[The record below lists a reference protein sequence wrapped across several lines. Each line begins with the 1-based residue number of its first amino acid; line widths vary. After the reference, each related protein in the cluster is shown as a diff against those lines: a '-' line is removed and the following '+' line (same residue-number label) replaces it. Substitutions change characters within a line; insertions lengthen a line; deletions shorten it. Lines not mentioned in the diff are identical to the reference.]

1 VTDVCT
7 VIVGFQCVADAPLI
21 VAANRDELRARPS
34 DPPLLLNEHPP
45 RWGGRDRVAG
55 GTWLAVD
62 PGGRVGA
69 VTNRH
74 PGGVLPPRD
83 SARRSRGALPL
94 AVLTE
99 DDAGAGAWMSGLQA
113 SAYNPVNVLY
123 LSPTAALWTG
133 LDDAG
138 GRRTLA
144 LDPGVHVI
152 TEQDPDDPADP
163 KAMRI
168 LEQAETALAASTDA
182 PDLVER
188 WRQVLR
194 SHESPGGGSAAC
206 IHADLHGTV
215 SSATV
220 LVGPRGVRYEHADG
234 PPCVTPYLRV
244 L

>member
-1 VTDVCT
+1 VTGVCT
-7 VIVGFQCVADAPLI
+7 VIVGFECMTDASLI

-34 DPPLLLNEHPP
+34 DPPMLLTEEPP

-83 SARRSRGALPL
+83 PARRSRGGLPL
-94 AVLTE
+94 EVLTD
-99 DDAGAGAWMSGLQA
+99 DDASAAARMSGLQA

-123 LSPTAALWTG
+123 LSPTSALWTG
-133 LDDAG
+133 LDDAS
-138 GRRTLA
+138 GRRTRA

-163 KAMRI
+163 KGRRI
-168 LEQAETALAASTDA
+168 RDQAEVALAASTGTA
-182 PDLVER
+182 DLVER

-194 SHESPGGGSAAC
+194 SHESPGGGSPAC

-220 LVGPRGVRYEHADG
+220 LVGPHGVRYEHADG
-234 PPCVTPYLRV
+234 PPCITPYVRV